1 MLIGDQLLSIIMRF
15 NNCGCRWGWVG
26 SWCSVGVSLWG
37 SKVLQNIGYMKYN
50 FYILFV
56 EVVSD
61 EEIKYDVFVIFSSKD
76 SQWVMSNLIFF
87 LERNCFKYCI
97 YSWDFE
103 LGRVL
108 VDNMVESVYLSCKV
122 LVVMFKNYMDSK
134 FCRGELDMVLY

>member
-1 MLIGDQLLSIIMRF
+1 
-15 NNCGCRWGWVG
+15 
-26 SWCSVGVSLWG
+26 
-37 SKVLQNIGYMKYN
+37 
-50 FYILFV
+50 
-56 EVVSD
+56 
-61 EEIKYDVFVIFSSKD
+61 
-76 SQWVMSNLIFF
+76 MSNLIFF

-134 FCRGELDMVLY
+134 FCRGELDMVLYWSRGVYKGFLLIVRIDGIKKKKLFKVLRE